1 MSATATEL
9 TAAVTAIFARA
20 EAMMLIVDGEQQVV
34 AINAATA
41 GAIGIAEPD
50 SLVGRDA
57 TTLVAVRDAPG
68 FRRALREAA
77 RGAAS
82 TQEHTLAAPTE
93 GTPRSVAWSIARVSE
108 TPCLVACVGV
118 DVTAARD
125 EVEDLRARAVTDELT
140 GLPNR
145 AGLLEHLNSM
155 VGSGATVVFC
165 DLNGFK
171 AVNDTLGH
179 AAGDAVLVQTARR
192 LKRTVRGEDFV
203 ARLGGDEF
211 VIVVPP
217 DADASFEGLARRLL
231 RAIEQ
236 PMVLPGGVAATVGMS
251 IGEAILGPGQDA
263 ATVLTAADAA
273 MYKMKSR
280 LPTRMT
286 GDPN

>member
-41 GAIGIAEPD
+41 GAIGIAEQD

-77 RGAAS
+77 RGVAS

-145 AGLLEHLNSM
+145 AGLLEHLKSM
-155 VGSGATVVFC
+155 VGSGAAVVFC

-263 ATVLTAADAA
+263 AAVLTAADAA

>member
-1 MSATATEL
+1 VSATATEL

-77 RGAAS
+77 RGVAS

>member
-1 MSATATEL
+1 VSATATEL

-77 RGAAS
+77 RGVAS

-179 AAGDAVLVQTARR
+179 EAGDAVLVQTARR

>member
-77 RGAAS
+77 RGVAS

>member
-9 TAAVTAIFARA
+9 SAAVTAIFARA

-34 AINAATA
+34 TVNAATA
-41 GAIGIAEPD
+41 SAIGIAEPD

-57 TTLVAVRDAPG
+57 TTLAAVRDAPG

-77 RGAAS
+77 RGVAS
-82 TQEHTLAAPTE
+82 TQEHTLAAPSE
-93 GTPRSVAWSIARVSE
+93 GTPRSVAWSIARVSDA
-108 TPCLVACVGV
+108 PCLVACVGV

-145 AGLLEHLNSM
+145 PEHLKHLNSM
-155 VGSGATVVFC
+155 VGSGAEAVIC
-165 DLNGFK
+165 DLNGFNT
-171 AVNDTLGH
+171 VNDTLGH

-263 ATVLTAADAA
+263 AAVLTAADAA